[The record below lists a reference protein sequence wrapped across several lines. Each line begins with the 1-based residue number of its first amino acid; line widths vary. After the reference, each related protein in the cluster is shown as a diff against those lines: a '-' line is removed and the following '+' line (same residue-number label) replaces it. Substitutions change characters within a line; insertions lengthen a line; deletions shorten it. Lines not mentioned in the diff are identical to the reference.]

1 MENQVEQHENG
12 HTNGGEAG
20 VARIY
25 EQTRRVR
32 SDLEEL
38 VSAVVDARSEW
49 EERLRTQLTER
60 PYVGLA
66 AAAGVGYVLGGGIS
80 PALLRTAVALGGRV
94 AFAVLMRRFATTL
107 TQTLTE
113 TVHERTV

>member
-1 MENQVEQHENG
+1 MEQNRVDHQGNG
-12 HTNGGEAG
+12 SEAGGGEAG

-25 EQTRRVR
+25 EQSRRVR
-32 SDLEEL
+32 TDLEEL

-49 EERLRTQLTER
+49 EDRLRSRLTER

-80 PALLRTAVALGGRV
+80 PALLRMAVALGGRV
-94 AFAVLMRRFATTL
+94 AFAVMMRRLAASL
-107 TQTLTE
+107 TQSFG
-113 TVHERTV
+113 ERTA